1 MNRTITA
8 FGKTAAMM
16 SLAILFPVVAR
27 AAEPAAASKGDSM
40 TYRQVKDF
48 LSQHTK
54 VVELTD
60 GAAARVLVCPEYQ
73 GRVMTSTC
81 SGEDGA
87 SLGWINRKFIEEGKP
102 SAQFNN
108 YGGEDRIWLGPEG
121 GQFSLW
127 FGPGVR
133 QEFANWFTPPA
144 LNEGAFDAVPA
155 LHDNPGKGIDKTI
168 IDMHRDM
175 KFSNAAKTDF
185 HLLVDRSVQ
194 LLGPEAFGQ
203 FFGADAQ
210 SLVADGKL
218 NSVGFVSANKIT
230 NHGAPM
236 KKAAGLVSI
245 WILSMM
251 NSSPETVIIAP
262 YRAGSEAEL
271 GPVVKADYFG
281 VVPPERLK
289 ITPAAILFRGDSHYR
304 SKIGVSQ
311 RRVKPMAGSINY
323 RDGILTLVTF
333 DMPDKPA
340 DQMYLNNAW
349 DLPQKEPFV
358 GDVLNSYNDGP
369 PASLGAFYEIESLSP
384 AKELAPGQSLRHRHV
399 TFHIQGDLQA
409 LARLAKVTLGVDLD
423 TVHAEMLGK

>member
-1 MNRTITA
+1 MTRRTTVCCSIA
-8 FGKTAAMM
+8 VIC
-16 SLAILFPVVAR
+16 SLAVLFSSVAR
-27 AAEPAAASKGDSM
+27 AAEPAATDKGDSM
-40 TYRQVKDF
+40 TYRQAKDF

-81 SGEDGA
+81 DGENGA
-87 SLGWINRKFIEEGKP
+87 SLGWINRAFIETGKP

-108 YGGEDRIWLGPEG
+108 YGGEDRIWLSPEG

-127 FGPGVR
+127 FAPGAK

-144 LNEGAFDAVPA
+144 LNEGQFEPTQSYTKSMAR
-155 LHDNPGKGIDKTI
+155 
-168 IDMHRDM
+168 MHRPM
-175 KFSNAAKTDF
+175 KFTNAAKTPF
-185 HLLVDRSVQ
+185 QVDVERDVQ
-194 LLGPEAFGQ
+194 LLSGGTFGTLFGPQAAEAVS
-203 FFGADAQ
+203 A
-210 SLVADGKL
+210 GKL
-218 NSVGFVSANKIT
+218 KAVGFSSNNTVT
-230 NHGAPM
+230 NRDGLLS
-236 KKAAGLVSI
+236 KARGLISI

-281 VVPPERLK
+281 VVPPDRLK
-289 ITPAAILFRGDSHYR
+289 IAPEAILFRGDSHYR

-311 RRVKPMAGSINY
+311 RRVKPIAGSINY

-333 DMPDKPA
+333 DMPANPA
-340 DQMYLNNAW
+340 DHMYLNNAW
-349 DLPQKEPFV
+349 DLPQKNPFV

-384 AKELAPGQSLRHRHV
+384 AKELGPGELLRHRHV
-399 TFHIQGDLQA
+399 TFHIQGDLPA
-409 LARLAKVTLGVDLD
+409 LARLAKITLGVDLD
-423 TVHAEMLGK
+423 KVRAEMLGK

>member
-1 MNRTITA
+1 MTRIMNVRCR
-8 FGKTAAMM
+8 AAVFC
-16 SLAILFPVVAR
+16 SLAILFPAVAR
-27 AAEPAAASKGDSM
+27 AAEPAATGKGDSM

-48 LSQHTK
+48 LSRHTK

-60 GAAARVLVCPEYQ
+60 GASGRVLVCPEYQ

-87 SLGWINRKFIEEGKP
+87 SLGWINQNFIKEGKP

-108 YGGEDRIWLGPEG
+108 YGGEDRIWLSPEG

-127 FGPGVR
+127 FGPGIK

-144 LNEGAFDAVPA
+144 LNDGAFAAVPVV
-155 LHDNPGKGIDKTI
+155 HDNPGKDFDKTI

-175 KFSNAAKTDF
+175 KFSNAAKTNF
-185 HLLVDRSVQ
+185 NLLVDRSVQ
-194 LLGPEAFGQ
+194 LLGVEAFGKL
-203 FFGADAQ
+203 FGADAQ
-210 SLVADGKL
+210 ALVADGKL
-218 NSVGFVSANKIT
+218 NSVGFESANKIT

-236 KKAAGLVSI
+236 KKANGLVSI

-262 YRAGSEAEL
+262 YRSGSEAEL

-289 ITPAAILFRGDSHYR
+289 ITPEAVLFRGDSHYR
-304 SKIGVSQ
+304 AKIGLSQ

-323 RDGILTLVTF
+323 RDGILTLVTY
-333 DMPDKPA
+333 DMPANPA
-340 DQMYLNNAW
+340 DHMYLNNAW
-349 DLPQKEPFV
+349 DLPQKQPFV

-384 AKELAPGQSLRHRHV
+384 AQELAPGQSLRHRHV
-399 TFHIQGDLQA
+399 TFHIQGDLPA
-409 LARLAKVTLGVDLD
+409 LARLAKITLGVDLD
-423 TVHAEMLGK
+423 KVRKEMLEK